1 MIPNNILN
9 LLAKNNMNLGVFQ
22 NMQSP
27 DEIAQYL
34 LNTGKV
40 TQDQVNKAKQ
50 MWENPQTKQQIQN
63 NPIFQSMLNMQK

>member
-1 MIPNNILN
+1 MIPSNVLNMLSKFNPNI
-9 LLAKNNMNLGVFQ
+9 ATFQ

-40 TQDQVNKAKQ
+40 TQEQVNQARR
-50 MWENPQTKQQIQN
+50 MWENPQTKQQIQQMFN
-63 NPIFQSMLNMQK
+63 NPK